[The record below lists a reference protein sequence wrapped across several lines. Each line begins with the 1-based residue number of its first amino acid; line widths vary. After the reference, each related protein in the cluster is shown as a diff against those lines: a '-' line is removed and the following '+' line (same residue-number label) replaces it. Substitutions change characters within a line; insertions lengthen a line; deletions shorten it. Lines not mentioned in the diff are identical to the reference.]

1 MKNWNDGKTQEFKE
15 RKVYDI
21 SNSHMRPRTKAAAA
35 EAEKAQVE
43 DSETKT
49 LLFTTKT
56 CPNCRVAT
64 NSLEKAHISYEIVD
78 AEENRDLVEK
88 YGVMQAPTLIVVKDG
103 KVTKL
108 ANASN
113 IKDYAEKEG

>member
-1 MKNWNDGKTQEFKE
+1 M
-15 RKVYDI
+15 
-21 SNSHMRPRTKAAAA
+21 
-35 EAEKAQVE
+35 
-43 DSETKT
+43 
-49 LLFTTKT
+49 
-56 CPNCRVAT
+56 
-64 NSLEKAHISYEIVD
+64 D